1 MLCDDDRREEPGG
14 QFAKH
19 LVRRM
24 DAAVEAPIAMSLS
37 SLVDTGRVGSGSS
50 PDGRAVGERSTGSY
64 GIGL

>member
-1 MLCDDDRREEPGG
+1 
-14 QFAKH
+14 
-19 LVRRM
+19 M